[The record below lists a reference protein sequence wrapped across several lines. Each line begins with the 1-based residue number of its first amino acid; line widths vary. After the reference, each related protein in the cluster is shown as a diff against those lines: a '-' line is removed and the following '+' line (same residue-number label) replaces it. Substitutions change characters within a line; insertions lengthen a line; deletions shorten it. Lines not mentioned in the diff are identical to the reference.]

1 LSEGL
6 PPGESAARTVAA
18 VIARSPVNGA
28 RNPVTGTGLA
38 VASAATFAGSG
49 PLAKSMMDTGFTPIQ
64 LSLLRIGLAAV
75 LVLVPVAALRPRALR
90 LRRRDWGVV
99 LGYGLF
105 GVAGAQA
112 FFFVAV
118 TRIPVGVAVLLEFTA
133 PVFVALWVRFMRRRR
148 LPTAVWL
155 GIALAMAGL
164 AMVAQV
170 WHGFALN
177 PVGVAAGLGSALST
191 TGYFLIGEYGANTR
205 DPFGLLAGGL
215 VIGAIAVGFAA
226 PPWLLPTA
234 RFGATATLG
243 GAALPVWLVVALLA
257 VISTAVPY
265 LCGLTSLRHLPSS
278 TASVLGLLEP
288 ITATVLAWW
297 LIGQSLQPLQLL
309 GGVVVLGGAILV
321 QIATHAT

>member
-1 LSEGL
+1 M
-6 PPGESAARTVAA
+6 AAA
-18 VIARSPVNGA
+18 IARSPINGA

-49 PLAKSMMDTGFTPIQ
+49 PLGVSMIDTGFTSAQ
-64 LSLLRIGLAAV
+64 VSFLRIGLAAV
-75 LVLVPVAALRPRALR
+75 FVLVSVAALRPRALR
-90 LRRRDWGVV
+90 IRGRDWGVL

-133 PVFVALWVRFMRRRR
+133 PVFVALWVRFVRHTN

-177 PVGVAAGLGSALST
+177 PVRVAAGLGSALST
-191 TGYFLIGEYGANTR
+191 TGYFQSQLG
-205 DPFGLLAGGL
+205 
-215 VIGAIAVGFAA
+215 
-226 PPWLLPTA
+226 PWQ
-234 RFGATATLG
+234 RSRGWDM
-243 GAALPVWLVVALLA
+243 ALDMSADSRGRP
-257 VISTAVPY
+257 
-265 LCGLTSLRHLPSS
+265 G
-278 TASVLGLLEP
+278 
-288 ITATVLAWW
+288 
-297 LIGQSLQPLQLL
+297 
-309 GGVVVLGGAILV
+309 GGVRCY
-321 QIATHAT
+321 

>member
-1 LSEGL
+1 
-6 PPGESAARTVAA
+6 
-18 VIARSPVNGA
+18 
-28 RNPVTGTGLA
+28 LA
-38 VASAATFAGSG
+38 VASAAAFAGSG
-49 PLAKSMMDTGFTPIQ
+49 PLGVSMMDNGFTSAQ
-64 LSLLRIGLAAV
+64 VSLLRIGLAAV
-75 LVLVPVAALRPRALR
+75 LVLAPVAALRPRALR
-90 LRRRDWGVV
+90 FRGRDWGVV
-99 LGYGLF
+99 VGYGLF

-133 PVFVALWVRFMRRRR
+133 PVFVALWVRFVRHRR

-164 AMVAQV
+164 AVVAQV

-177 PVGVAAGLGSALST
+177 PVGVAAGFGSALST
-191 TGYFLIGEYGANTR
+191 TGYFLIGEHGANTR

-215 VIGAIAVGFAA
+215 VVGAVAVSFAA
-226 PPWLLPTA
+226 PPWLLPAA

-243 GAALPVWLVVALLA
+243 DVALPAWLVATLLA

-265 LCGLTSLRHLPSS
+265 LCGLMSLRHLPSS
-278 TASVLGLLEP
+278 TASVVGLLEP
-288 ITATVLAWW
+288 VTATVLAWW

-321 QIATHAT
+321 QIATRAM